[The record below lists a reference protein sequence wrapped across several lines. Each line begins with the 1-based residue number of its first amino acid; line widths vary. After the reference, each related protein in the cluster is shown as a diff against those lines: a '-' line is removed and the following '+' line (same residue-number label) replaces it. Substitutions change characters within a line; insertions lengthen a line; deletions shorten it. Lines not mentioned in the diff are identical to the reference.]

1 MSLARHASID
11 RPMTG
16 SPPMRMRLS
25 LGRTVAD
32 HWAALV
38 RHRVVDGFNIN
49 PYHLRDAIG
58 DLVDKL
64 VPALQERGV
73 FRTEY
78 TSTTLR
84 GHLGLDGDAASDR
97 ARAS

>member
-1 MSLARHASID
+1 
-11 RPMTG
+11 
-16 SPPMRMRLS
+16 
-25 LGRTVAD
+25 
-32 HWAALV
+32 
-38 RHRVVDGFNIN
+38 NIN

-84 GHLGLDGDAASDR
+84 GHLGLDGDDASER